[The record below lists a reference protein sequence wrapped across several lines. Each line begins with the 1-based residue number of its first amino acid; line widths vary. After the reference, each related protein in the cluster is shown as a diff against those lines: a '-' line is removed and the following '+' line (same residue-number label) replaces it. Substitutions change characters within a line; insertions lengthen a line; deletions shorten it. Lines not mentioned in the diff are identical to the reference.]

1 MRLSQTGMGITKLN
15 NLDEMYPGQSILLQT
30 GQLVQYGAG
39 IFAYNSIPL
48 LVRRKI
54 EQIIVSTLNDYGC
67 IEVLL
72 PTLQPDIIWKNSGR
86 YEQYVQDGTM
96 LITESNKGTFC
107 LAPTGE
113 EAMLEFAREKL
124 KSYKNLPVTFYQIGE
139 KYRNEIR
146 TRGYLLRGKAF
157 PMLDAYSFDK
167 DVEGMEKSYE
177 NVRKAF
183 LAIFEKIGLKVIPIV
198 ADNGAMGGKKSE
210 EFMLISDQGE
220 DKILYDE
227 NTGIGL
233 NTEIL
238 ERNDYKEYLKE
249 EYGIEDI
256 SNFKEIRTMELGHI
270 FQLGTRYSEM
280 MNGKYINQDGKESL
294 YYMGCYGIGVSRTLA
309 ALYEQCVVKNAKGE
323 PCGFVLP
330 NKVAPYM
337 VQIIPKMENPEKVKL
352 AEELY
357 DSITLRAMGAILD
370 DRENITMGAKIKDAK
385 ILGTPYMLVIGDKI
399 DENTLELE
407 DNATGKKFVGTR
419 EEVFAKILELSMSWG
434 SNKEF

>member
-1 MRLSQTGMGITKLN
+1 MRLSQTGMGSIKLN
-15 NLDEMYPGQSILLQT
+15 NIDEMYPGQSILLQT

-39 IFAYNSIPL
+39 LFGYGTIPL
-48 LVRRKI
+48 LVRKNIEKI
-54 EQIIVSTLNDYGC
+54 IEETLNEYGC

-72 PTLQPDIIWKNSGR
+72 PTLQPDTIWKNSGR
-86 YEQYVQDGTM
+86 YDQYVNEGTM

-124 KSYKNLPVTFYQIGE
+124 KSYKNLPATYYQIGE

-157 PMLDAYSFDK
+157 PMLDAYSFDI
-167 DVEGMEKSYE
+167 DEESMAKSYE

-183 LAIFEKIGLKVIPIV
+183 LEIYEKMGMKVIPIV

-227 NTGIGL
+227 ETGIGL

-238 ERNDYKEYLKE
+238 EREDYKEYLKN
-249 EYGIEDI
+249 EYNIEDI

-280 MNGKYINQDGKESL
+280 MNGKYINKEGKEAL

-309 ALYEQCVVKNAKGE
+309 AVYEQCVIKDEKYG

-330 NKVAPYM
+330 ESIAPFKVQIVPKVENEEKLKVAEKIYNSLKKEKINS
-337 VQIIPKMENPEKVKL
+337 II
-352 AEELY
+352 
-357 DSITLRAMGAILD
+357 D
-370 DRENITMGAKIKDAK
+370 DRDTITMGAKIKDCK
-385 ILGTPYMLVIGDKI
+385 ILGTPYLIVIGDKQEG
-399 DENTLELE
+399 ENFELE
-407 DNATGKKFVGTR
+407 NISTGEK
-419 EEVFAKILELSMSWG
+419 EKINIEQLIEKL
-434 SNKEF
+434 K

>member
-1 MRLSQTGMGITKLN
+1 MRLSQTGMGTVKLSN
-15 NLDEMYPGQSILLQT
+15 IDEMYPGQSILLQT

-39 IFAYNSIPL
+39 LFAYGTIPL
-48 LVRRKI
+48 LVRRNI
-54 EQIIVSTLNDYGC
+54 EKIIVETLNKYGC

-72 PTLQPDIIWKNSGR
+72 PTLQPDTIWKNSGR
-86 YEQYVQDGTM
+86 YDHYVQDGTM

-113 EAMLEFAREKL
+113 EAMLEYAREKL
-124 KSYKNLPVTFYQIGE
+124 KSYKNLPATYYQIGE

-157 PMLDAYSFDK
+157 PMLDAYSFDVDEK
-167 DVEGMEKSYE
+167 AMEKSYE

-183 LAIFEKIGLKVIPIV
+183 LEIFEKIGMPVIPIV

-210 EFMLISDQGE
+210 EFMMISEQGE

-238 ERNDYKEYLKE
+238 ERPDYKEYLKS

-280 MNGKYINQDGKESL
+280 MNGKYIDKEGKESL

-309 ALYEQCVVKNAKGE
+309 ALYEQCLIKDEKWG

-330 NKVAPYM
+330 ESVAPFKI
-337 VQIIPKMENPEKVKL
+337 QIVPKMENPEKVELANKL
-352 AEELY
+352 YNSLKEKGIE
-357 DSITLRAMGAILD
+357 AIID
-370 DRENITMGAKIKDAK
+370 DRENITMGAKIKDCK
-385 ILGTPYMLVIGDKI
+385 ILGTPYLAVIGDKV
-399 DENTLELE
+399 DGENIEIE
-407 DNATGKKFVGTR
+407 NMKTGEKTIM
-419 EEVFAKILELSMSWG
+419 KIEQ
-434 SNKEF
+434 

>member
-1 MRLSQTGMGITKLN
+1 MKLSQTGMGTTKLN
-15 NLDEMYPGQSILLQT
+15 NIDEMYPGQSILLQT

-39 IFAYNSIPL
+39 LFGYNTVPL
-48 LVRRKI
+48 LVRRNI
-54 EQIIVSTLNDYGC
+54 EKIIVETLNKYGC

-72 PTLQPDIIWKNSGR
+72 PTLQPDTIWKNSGR
-86 YEQYVQDGTM
+86 YEHYIQDGTM

-146 TRGYLLRGKAF
+146 TRGYLLRGKSF

-183 LAIFEKIGLKVIPIV
+183 LEIFEKIGLKVIPIV

-227 NTGIGL
+227 NSGIGL

-238 ERNDYKEYLKE
+238 ERENYEQYLKD

-256 SNFKEIRTMELGHI
+256 SDFKEIRTMELGHI

-280 MNGKYINQDGKESL
+280 MNGKYINQEGKEAL
-294 YYMGCYGIGVSRTLA
+294 YYMGCYGIGVSRTVA
-309 ALYEQCVVKNAKGE
+309 ALYEQCLIKDEKWGS
-323 PCGFVLP
+323 CGFVLP
-330 NKVAPYM
+330 KSVAPYLLQIVPKLESEEK
-337 VQIIPKMENPEKVKL
+337 VQIANKLYQKLQEKGIGV
-352 AEELY
+352 
-357 DSITLRAMGAILD
+357 ILD
-370 DRENITMGAKIKDAK
+370 DRENLSIGAKIKDAK
-385 ILGTPYMLVIGDKI
+385 ILGTPYLVVIGDKTEGENLIIENNLNGEKITTTI
-399 DENTLELE
+399 DEIY
-407 DNATGKKFVGTR
+407 
-419 EEVFAKILELSMSWG
+419 KILI
-434 SNKEF
+434 

>member
-1 MRLSQTGMGITKLN
+1 MRLSQTGMGTTKLN
-15 NLDEMYPGQSILLQT
+15 NIDEMYPGQSILLQT

-39 IFAYNSIPL
+39 IFAYGTIPL
-48 LVRRKI
+48 LVRRNI
-54 EQIIVSTLNDYGC
+54 ERIIQETLNDYGC

-72 PTLQPDIIWKNSGR
+72 PTLQPDTIWKNSGR
-86 YEQYVQDGTM
+86 YDQYVNDGTM

-113 EAMLEFAREKL
+113 EAMLEYAREKL
-124 KSYKNLPVTFYQIGE
+124 KSYKNLPATYYQIGE

-157 PMLDAYSFDK
+157 PMLDAYSFDL
-167 DVEGMEKSYE
+167 DEEGMAKSYE
-177 NVRKAF
+177 NVRNAF
-183 LAIFEKIGLKVIPIV
+183 LEIYEKIGMKVIPIV

-227 NTGIGL
+227 KAKIGL

-238 ERNDYKEYLKE
+238 EREDYKEYLKE

-280 MNGKYINQDGKESL
+280 MNGKYINKEGKEAL

-309 ALYEQCVVKNAKGE
+309 AVYEQSVINDEKYG

-330 NKVAPYM
+330 ESIAPFK
-337 VQIIPKMENPEKVKL
+337 VQIVPKVENEEKLKL
-352 AEELY
+352 AEKIYNSLKKEKIN
-357 DSITLRAMGAILD
+357 SIID
-370 DRENITMGAKIKDAK
+370 DRDTITMGAKIKDCK
-385 ILGTPYMLVIGDKI
+385 ILGTPYLIVIGDKQEGDI
-399 DENTLELE
+399 FELE
-407 DNATGKKFVGTR
+407 DMLTGEK
-419 EEVFAKILELSMSWG
+419 EEVNLEQLIE
-434 SNKEF
+434 KLK

>member
-1 MRLSQTGMGITKLN
+1 MKLSQTGMGTTKLN
-15 NLDEMYPGQSILLQT
+15 NIDEMYPGQSILLQT

-39 IFAYNSIPL
+39 LFGYNTVPL
-48 LVRRKI
+48 LVRRKV
-54 EQIIVSTLNDYGC
+54 EQIIVETLNKYGC

-72 PTLQPDIIWKNSGR
+72 PTLQPDTIWKNSGR
-86 YEQYVQDGTM
+86 YDHYIQDGTM

-167 DVEGMEKSYE
+167 DEQGMEISYE

-183 LAIFEKIGLKVIPIV
+183 LEIFERIGLKVIPIV

-210 EFMLISDQGE
+210 EFMLISEQGE

-227 NTGIGL
+227 TTGIGL

-238 ERNDYKEYLKE
+238 ERDDYEQYLKD

-256 SNFKEIRTMELGHI
+256 SSFKEIRTMELGHI

-280 MNGKYINQDGKESL
+280 MNGKYINQEGKETL
-294 YYMGCYGIGVSRTLA
+294 YYMGCYGIGVSRTVA
-309 ALYEQCVVKNAKGE
+309 ALYEQCLINDEKWG

-330 NKVAPYM
+330 YNVAPFKL
-337 VQIIPKMENPEKVKL
+337 QIIPKVEDEEKMEMAERISEKL
-352 AEELY
+352 GF
-357 DSITLRAMGAILD
+357 IGANTIID
-370 DRENITMGAKIKDAK
+370 DRENISIGAKIKDAK
-385 ILGTPYMLVIGDKI
+385 ILGTPNILVLGDKM
-399 DENTLELE
+399 EGN
-407 DNATGKKFVGTR
+407 
-419 EEVFAKILELSMSWG
+419 ILEIEDTKTGEKTKTTMDDIVQLFLEKVF
-434 SNKEF
+434 NN

>member
-1 MRLSQTGMGITKLN
+1 MKLSNTGMGTTKLN
-15 NLDEMYPGQSILLQT
+15 NIDEMYPGQSILLQT

-39 IFAYNSIPL
+39 LFGYNSIPL
-48 LVRRKI
+48 LVRRKV
-54 EQIIVSTLNDYGC
+54 EQIIVETLNKYDC

-72 PTLQPDIIWKNSGR
+72 PTLQPDTIWKNSGR
-86 YEQYVQDGTM
+86 YDHYVNDGTM
-96 LITESNKGTFC
+96 LITESNKGVFC

-139 KYRNEIR
+139 KFRNEIR

-157 PMLDAYSFDK
+157 PMLDAYSFDV
-167 DVEGMEKSYE
+167 DEESMTKSYE
-177 NVRKAF
+177 NVRNAF
-183 LAIFEKIGLKVIPIV
+183 LEIFEKIGLPVIPIV

-210 EFMLISDQGE
+210 EFMLISEQGE

-227 NTGIGL
+227 KTNIGL

-238 ERNDYKEYLKE
+238 EREDYQEYLKD

-280 MNGKYINQDGKESL
+280 MNGKFTNQDGKESL
-294 YYMGCYGIGVSRTLA
+294 YYMGCYGIGVSRTVA
-309 ALYEQCVVKNAKGE
+309 ALYEHCLINDEKWG

-330 NKVAPYM
+330 KSIAPYK
-337 VQIIPKMENPEKVKL
+337 VQIVPKMDDEEKVDFANKL
-352 AEELY
+352 YNKLKEEEIA
-357 DSITLRAMGAILD
+357 SILD
-370 DRENITMGAKIKDAK
+370 DRENLSIGAKIKDCK
-385 ILGTPYMLVIGDKI
+385 VLGTPFLVVLGDKQEG
-399 DENTLELE
+399 ENVELE
-407 DNATGKKFVGTR
+407 NMETGETQVITI
-419 EEVFAKILELSMSWG
+419 EELIKII
-434 SNKEF
+434 K

>member
-1 MRLSQTGMGITKLN
+1 MKLSNTGMGSTKLN
-15 NLDEMYPGQSILLQT
+15 NIDTMYPGQSILLQT

-39 IFAYNSIPL
+39 LFAYHTVPL
-48 LVRRKI
+48 LVRRNVEKI
-54 EQIIVSTLNDYGC
+54 IIETLNKYDC

-72 PTLQPDIIWKNSGR
+72 PTLQPDTIWKNSGR
-86 YEQYVQDGTM
+86 YDHYVNEGTM

-124 KSYKNLPVTFYQIGE
+124 KSYKNLPATFYQIGE

-157 PMLDAYSFDK
+157 PMLDAYSFDE
-167 DVEGMEKSYE
+167 DEASMAKSYE

-183 LAIFEKIGLKVIPIV
+183 LEIFEKIGLPVVPIV

-210 EFMLISDQGE
+210 EFMLISEQGE

-227 NTGIGL
+227 ATGIGL

-238 ERNDYKEYLKE
+238 ERENYKEYLKN

-256 SNFKEIRTMELGHI
+256 SNLKEIRTMELGHI

-280 MNGKYINQDGKESL
+280 MNGKFTNQEGKECL
-294 YYMGCYGIGVSRTLA
+294 YYMGCYGIGVSRTVA
-309 ALYEQCVVKNAKGE
+309 ALYENCVINDEKWG
-323 PCGFVLP
+323 PCGFRLP
-330 NKVAPYM
+330 MSVAPFK
-337 VQIIPKMENPEKVKL
+337 VQIVPKIENAEKVEL
-352 AEELY
+352 ANKIYEELRKNGI
-357 DSITLRAMGAILD
+357 DAILD
-370 DRENITMGAKIKDAK
+370 DRENITIGAKIKDCK
-385 ILGTPYMLVIGDKI
+385 VLGTPFMLVLGDKVEEGKVEI
-399 DENTLELE
+399 ENTKTSEKEVINVDEVLEYI
-407 DNATGKKFVGTR
+407 KK
-419 EEVFAKILELSMSWG
+419 EMK
-434 SNKEF
+434 

>member
-1 MRLSQTGMGITKLN
+1 MRLSQTGMGTIKLN
-15 NLDEMYPGQSILLQT
+15 NLDDMYPGQSILLQT

-39 IFAYNSIPL
+39 IFAYNTIPL

-54 EQIIVSTLNDYGC
+54 EQIIVNTLNKYGC

-72 PTLQPDIIWKNSGR
+72 PTLQPDTIWKNSGR
-86 YEQYVQDGTM
+86 YDQYVQDGTM
-96 LITESNKGTFC
+96 LITESNKGIFC

-124 KSYKNLPVTFYQIGE
+124 KSYKNLPTTFYQIGE
-139 KYRNEIR
+139 KCRNEIR
-146 TRGYLLRGKAF
+146 TRGYLLRGKTF
-157 PMLDAYSFDK
+157 SMLDAYSFDK
-167 DVEGMEKSYE
+167 DVEGMEKSYK
-177 NVRKAF
+177 NVRTAF
-183 LAIFEKIGLKVIPIV
+183 LEIFEEIGLKVIPIV

-210 EFMLISDQGE
+210 EFMLISEQGE

-238 ERNDYKEYLKE
+238 EREDYKEYLKE

-270 FQLGTRYSEM
+270 FQLETRYSEM
-280 MNGKYINQDGKESL
+280 MNGKYINQEGKESL

-309 ALYEQCVVKNAKGE
+309 ALYEQCVVKNTKGE

-330 NKVAPYM
+330 NRIAPYM
-337 VQIIPKMENPEKVKL
+337 VQIIPKMENSEKVKI
-352 AEELY
+352 AQELY
-357 DSITLRAMGAILD
+357 NSPTLKALGVILD
-370 DRENITMGAKIKDAK
+370 DRENITMGAKIKDTK

-399 DENTLELE
+399 DNDKLELE
-407 DNATGKKFVGTR
+407 DNATGEKFIGTR
-419 EEVFAKILELSMSWG
+419 EEILGKILELKI
-434 SNKEF
+434 N